1 MRLDL
6 KDSIISLV
14 KTKFQ
19 SAKLNGSL
27 LFSATEL
34 AVIRAGALSVRATVP
49 CSQHIRITDRFP

>member
-6 KDSIISLV
+6 KESVISLV
-14 KTKFQ
+14 KSKFH

-34 AVIRAGALSVRATVP
+34 AVIRAGGLSVRATSSDGARCV
-49 CSQHIRITDRFP
+49 C